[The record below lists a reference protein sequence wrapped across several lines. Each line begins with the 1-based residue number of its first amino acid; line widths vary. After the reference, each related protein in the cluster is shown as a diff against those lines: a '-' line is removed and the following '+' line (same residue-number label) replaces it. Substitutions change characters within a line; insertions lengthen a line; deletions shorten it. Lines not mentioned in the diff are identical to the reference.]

1 MGEGLIFP
9 GAQTLGLHHAS
20 PHQGP
25 FVHLSVMISAY
36 LGRVRAKAVGD
47 TEVRGTRKSPF
58 ETRRGSELVLKPGF
72 CFPQSKAK
80 EVEMLSAAAAVGV
93 ATVFA
98 APFSGESSV
107 TSASL

>member
-47 TEVRGTRKSPF
+47 TEVRETRKSSF
-58 ETRRGSELVLKPGF
+58 ETRRGTELVLKPGF
-72 CFPQSKAK
+72 CFSPEQSQG
-80 EVEMLSAAAAVGV
+80 S
-93 ATVFA
+93 
-98 APFSGESSV
+98 
-107 TSASL
+107 

>member
-1 MGEGLIFP
+1 
-9 GAQTLGLHHAS
+9 
-20 PHQGP
+20 
-25 FVHLSVMISAY
+25 
-36 LGRVRAKAVGD
+36 VRAKAVGD